1 MNDQQQ
7 ITLNK
12 INEIKEYFIA
22 EIKESATSFFVQWYF
37 LSKNCNYEPYL
48 CNDCQE
54 GSEGSDYGI
63 HFLYMS
69 KDDVIKVMNNSNL
82 YQKSRLF

>member
-1 MNDQQQ
+1 M
-7 ITLNK
+7 
-12 INEIKEYFIA
+12 
-22 EIKESATSFFVQWYF
+22 QWYF

-48 CNDCQE
+48 CNDCPE

-69 KDDVIKVMNNSNL
+69 KDDAIKVMNNSNL
-82 YQKSRLF
+82 YKKSRLF

>member
-1 MNDQQQ
+1 MNHQQQ

-22 EIKESATSFFVQWYF
+22 EIKEIATSFFVQWYF

-48 CNDCQE
+48 CNDFPE

-69 KDDVIKVMNNSNL
+69 KDDAIKVMNNSNL
-82 YQKSRLF
+82 YKKSRLF